1 YGLGEN
7 YSNNYNPTLNASNDY
22 TFQTKR
28 DKSESNN
35 AKEQRDSEVLIA
47 EECIERDFSFCS
59 AVQSDTETLS
69 HYHQRIDEM
78 CYPMQNILLN
88 HPHFN
93 VENAEY
99 QRTNNKHLLQMGTD
113 VSKRNVL
120 TIPMNCIQVPLVSE
134 PKVSIIAA
142 ADTMSDI
149 DCMGINPTMYYRNK
163 GLICYDSKG
172 ISVMTGNGKFR
183 VHCYVPIRLKCENG
197 NEIKRKFWCL
207 ENLPTYDWLIGKHT
221 LPEIGYTLQ
230 RTYCEYVH
238 NPTNIDNVDG
248 ELDDLLCSNYPLVTE
263 PKLDFSDL
271 KIENEEFR
279 AFVIAQLQ
287 QYETVVARHEF
298 DSGTL
303 RNMEFQID
311 LKPEERATKEGFVT
325 KEYFMNAQNR
335 KETQIQLNG
344 LQKFGL
350 ISELKTAKYISALFS
365 VPKKTGD
372 VRIVFDY
379 RRLNAITVR
388 NRYPIPTTPE
398 LLAKFKGKSW
408 ISSLDLKGGYW
419 HIPIKES

>member
-1 YGLGEN
+1 MAEQNRKRLRKAQTQCTNSINKQCNTCFVQSRQSEIVEEVKAEKHKQFLHKIHSTKKRTKSPFQKRKRLRKSRQFIHQNRIVNDEFPLITPYGLGEN

-35 AKEQRDSEVLIA
+35 AKEKRDSEVLIA

-69 HYHQRIDEM
+69 HYHQRIDDM

-207 ENLPTYDWLIGKHT
+207 ENLPTYDWLIG
-221 LPEIGYTLQ
+221 
-230 RTYCEYVH
+230 
-238 NPTNIDNVDG
+238 
-248 ELDDLLCSNYPLVTE
+248 
-263 PKLDFSDL
+263 
-271 KIENEEFR
+271 
-279 AFVIAQLQ
+279 
-287 QYETVVARHEF
+287 
-298 DSGTL
+298 
-303 RNMEFQID
+303 
-311 LKPEERATKEGFVT
+311 
-325 KEYFMNAQNR
+325 
-335 KETQIQLNG
+335 
-344 LQKFGL
+344 
-350 ISELKTAKYISALFS
+350 
-365 VPKKTGD
+365 
-372 VRIVFDY
+372 
-379 RRLNAITVR
+379 
-388 NRYPIPTTPE
+388 
-398 LLAKFKGKSW
+398 
-408 ISSLDLKGGYW
+408 
-419 HIPIKES
+419 